1 MPSQFR
7 KKIRD
12 ALADENLQAALDGN
26 AERRASAFDSAYKSL
41 PQDLQYMRRRAHA
54 VRTDVIDN
62 HKVYLEQFIEQAQ
75 KNGFIVHRAQS
86 AEDAV
91 QVVLDISASHAAS
104 TIAKSKSMVSEE
116 IHLNQAL
123 EKAGLKVVETDL
135 GEYII
140 QLRSEPPSHII
151 TPAVH
156 LRREQVADIFE
167 DRLNIPYT
175 QDISELTAAAREEL
189 RGTFLEA
196 DIGISG
202 VNFGVVQSGSLC
214 IVTNE
219 GNGRMVTTLPPV
231 HIALMGIERLVP
243 AFDDLA
249 LMLYLLP
256 RSATGQK
263 MTVYTSIINGPR
275 KNGELDGAE
284 ERHLVLVDNGRS
296 RVRNSPLRESLYCIR
311 CGACLNACP
320 VFREIGGHAYVSDN
334 GRMTTYPGPIGSVVS
349 PGLLGAAQ
357 FSHLARASSL
367 CGACKEVCPVDIDL
381 PKLLLKVR
389 AGEIDYKEDEPYQV
403 GRLNTP
409 QKVPWGLSL
418 GLRLYTWAAVSP
430 RRFAAVQRLAGFAA
444 RLVFPRSEWMRLPGI
459 TGWGYGRDFPR
470 PASKPFRDVY
480 RQKGDQPGGNGVG
493 TDAVR
498 DAGKRENAINTSS
511 GQGSPNSPV
520 PTKDLVERFADEL
533 EALQGS
539 FSMCKEFEVT
549 EKVSSILKEKN
560 IGKLQVWDES
570 EFPAGLLD
578 GLRSAGIVIQN
589 APHPDIR
596 AGLTGVD
603 AAVAE
608 SGTLLLASG
617 AGRPQT
623 SSLLPEVH
631 IAILRKED
639 IFENLPQ
646 VLALRE
652 ALDASYVS
660 LISGPSRTADIE
672 MTLTIGVH
680 GPAEVHVICV

>member
-7 KKIRD
+7 KQIRE
-12 ALADENLQAALDGN
+12 ALANENLQAALDGN
-26 AERRASAFDSAYKSL
+26 AERRASAFESAYKSL
-41 PQDLQYMRRRAHA
+41 PEDLQSMRRRAHA
-54 VRTDVIDN
+54 VRTDVIEN
-62 HKVYLEQFIEQAQ
+62 HPVYLEEFIDQAQ
-75 KNGFIVHRAQS
+75 QNGFIIHRAQS

-91 QVVLDISASHAAS
+91 QVVLDISASHSAK
-104 TIAKSKSMVSEE
+104 TVAKSKSMVSEE

-123 EKAGLKVVETDL
+123 AEAGLKVVETDL

-140 QLRSEPPSHII
+140 QLRDEPPSHII

-156 LRREQVADIFE
+156 LRREQVADTFE
-167 DRLNIPYT
+167 DKLNMPYT
-175 QDISELTAAAREEL
+175 QNISELTAAAREKL

-202 VNFGVVQSGSLC
+202 VNFGVAQSGSLC

-219 GNGRMVTTLPPV
+219 GNGRMVTTLPRV

-275 KNGELDGAE
+275 KRGELDGAE

-296 RVRNSPLRESLYCIR
+296 RLRNSPLRECLYCIR

-320 VFREIGGHAYVSDN
+320 VFREIGGHAYVGDN
-334 GRMTTYPGPIGSVVS
+334 GRVTTYPGPIGSVVS

-381 PKLLLKVR
+381 PRLLLMVR
-389 AGEIDYKEDEPYQV
+389 AGEIDYQENEPDQATSHN
-403 GRLNTP
+403 RP
-409 QKVPWGLSL
+409 QKVPLSL
-418 GLRLYTWAAVSP
+418 NFGLRLFSWAAVSP
-430 RRFAAVQRLAGFAA
+430 TRFAAVQRLAGFSA

-480 RQKGDQPGGNGVG
+480 HQKSDQPGGNGVE
-493 TDAVR
+493 TVAVQIADKR
-498 DAGKRENAINTSS
+498 DNTGNISS
-511 GQGSPNSPV
+511 GQGSPNSTV
-520 PTKDLVERFADEL
+520 PTEDLIQRFASEL
-533 EALQGS
+533 EELQGS
-539 FSMCKEFEVT
+539 FILCNENDVAGQ
-549 EKVSSILKEKN
+549 VSSILKERH
-560 IGKLQVWDES
+560 IERLQVWDER
-570 EFPAGLLD
+570 EFQAGLLD
-578 GLRSAGIVIQN
+578 GLRSEGILIQS

-631 IAILRKED
+631 IAILRKGD
-639 IFENLPQ
+639 IYENLPQ

-652 ALDASYVS
+652 TSDASYVS
-660 LISGPSRTADIE
+660 MISGPSRTADIE

-680 GPAEVHVICV
+680 GPGEVHVICF